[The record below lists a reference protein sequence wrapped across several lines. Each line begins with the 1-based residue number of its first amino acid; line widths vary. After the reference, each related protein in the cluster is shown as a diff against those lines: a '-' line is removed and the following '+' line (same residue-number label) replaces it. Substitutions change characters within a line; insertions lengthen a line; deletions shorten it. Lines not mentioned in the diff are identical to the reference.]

1 MPRTAQP
8 LEEARRQGAC
18 AGFAASFHTRYS
30 AVAAE
35 PLPATHVD
43 LILALR
49 RQERE
54 RARGADRH

>member
-1 MPRTAQP
+1 MPHTSLP

-18 AGFAASFHTRYS
+18 AGFAASFRTRYS

-35 PLPATHVD
+35 PLPARHVD